1 MTTLATDSH
10 FGPYVVGSLLGVGL
24 CGEVYRC
31 RDTVHEREVALKI
44 LRPESGQLED
54 SLVVQFRQEAALLG
68 SFRHPNVVEVYDS
81 GVEDG
86 THYIATEF
94 LDGGT
99 LSGPLPAE
107 ELTAVAAQVAAGIT
121 AMHDAGIVHNDLKPR
136 NLLATTHGRVK
147 IIDFG
152 MAQQLTP
159 ATAADTRQ
167 LAEWRT
173 AVRLDQLA
181 FGLTLYELATGKAPF
196 EDPETAR
203 TLAWLL
209 GSQLLPLPP
218 ETQSSMQTAVRRC
231 AAEEGGHAGL
241 LLTAMSVALSLAGA
255 PFPNG
260 GNPPSL

>member
-1 MTTLATDSH
+1 MTLAPDFR
-10 FGPYVVGSLLGVGL
+10 FGPYVVVGLLGAGL

-31 RDTVHEREVALKI
+31 RDAVHGREVALKI

-54 SLVVQFRQEAALLG
+54 SMVVQFHQEAAILG
-68 SFRHPNVVEVYDS
+68 SFHHPNVVEVFDA

-86 THYIATEF
+86 THYIASEF

-99 LSGPLPAE
+99 LSGPLPAH
-107 ELTAVAAQVAAGIT
+107 ELAAVAAQAAAGIK
-121 AMHDAGIVHNDLKPR
+121 AMHDAGIVHNDVKPL
-136 NLLATTHGRVK
+136 NLIVTTNGNVK

-159 ATAADTRQ
+159 EMAADPQQ

-181 FGLTLYELATGKAPF
+181 LGLTLYELATGQAPF
-196 EDPETAR
+196 ENPETAR

-218 ETQSSMQTAVRRC
+218 ETQSSMQSAVRLC
-231 AAEEGGHAGL
+231 AAEDDDHAGL

-255 PFPNG
+255 PFPIRG
-260 GNPPSL
+260 G